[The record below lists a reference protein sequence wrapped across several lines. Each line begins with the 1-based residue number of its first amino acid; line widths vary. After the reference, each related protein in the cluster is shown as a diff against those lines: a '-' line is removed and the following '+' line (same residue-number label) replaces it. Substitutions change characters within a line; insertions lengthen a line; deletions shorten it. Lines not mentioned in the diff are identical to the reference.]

1 MRSLPSFN
9 LCPCIREMVH
19 RKGASRKNKKA
30 ARRARPSRRAQR
42 GGGAGQIYAFTGESI
57 MPGLGNAAV
66 NQAQSSCLAA
76 TPFGAVGSVNPG
88 GLPGFRGGA
97 RRRGRRTQ
105 RGGRYGFDLSQQ
117 IAPST
122 PFLGGIPPVVSIPCE
137 GAYSNPLNPS
147 TGAPVQP
154 NLPVQSGGVG
164 GIDSAFYAA
173 PTAGYGN
180 TASSWVGSTGAPSM
194 LQIPYDAR
202 SMNQACLKTGGGRRG
217 AKRGSRRGAKRGSRR
232 R

>member
-1 MRSLPSFN
+1 
-9 LCPCIREMVH
+9 MVH

-30 ARRARPSRRAQR
+30 ARRAKRSRRAQR
-42 GGGAGQIYAFTGESI
+42 GGGAGQIYAFTGEPI

-66 NQAQSSCLAA
+66 NQAQSSCLAV

-88 GLPGFRGGA
+88 GLPGFRGGSRMA
-97 RRRGRRTQ
+97 Q
-105 RGGRYGFDLSQQ
+105 QGGRYGFDLSQQ

-164 GIDSAFYAA
+164 GVDSAFYAA

-180 TASSWVGSTGAPSM
+180 TASTWVGSTGAPSM

-202 SMNQACLKTGGGRRG
+202 SMNQACLKTGGGKRRG
-217 AKRGSRRGAKRGSRR
+217 KRSGTKRGSRR